1 MTDSDAQQAS
11 SGNNKAV
18 VTQRR
23 AGRQTRRREPDFD
36 INNLDEAHS
45 TGHHGVS
52 ARARKP
58 HMGSSAGGRGSR
70 IGFGMSLLAL
80 VLLIVVA
87 VVGFFELGALQNKM
101 AKVETSLDNM
111 NLLSGNQF
119 ETLTLALDSA
129 DKQQSHWRTS
139 VDHQLKLLDS
149 EMRKLWVIAH
159 QTNQPDIKKLESDL
173 AALTKTSQQMAGKL
187 QTQAKAIDDQT
198 KTLLAIERTEA
209 ELKRSVATIDLVK
222 GTLDEQQIRLAD
234 VPVALEALNL
244 QLTELETQAQASA
257 ELLQQLD
264 DYRAQ
269 VNRSVDQLTEEIRLL
284 KGGGSQPGL

>member
-11 SGNNKAV
+11 SRNNKAV

-36 INNLDEAHS
+36 INNLDEAHN
-45 TGHHGVS
+45 TGHHGAA
-52 ARARKP
+52 ARARKQ
-58 HMGSSAGGRGSR
+58 HMDSSAGGRGSR
-70 IGFGMSLLAL
+70 IGFGVSLLAL

-129 DKQQSHWRTS
+129 DKQQSQWRTS

-159 QTNQPDIKKLESDL
+159 QTNQPDIRKLESDL

-222 GTLDEQQIRLAD
+222 STLDEQQIRLAD

-244 QLTELETQAQASA
+244 QLAELETQAQASA